1 MYSAWQNG
9 GIRYNLLVKDI
20 ASVPF
25 WFTSVTEP
33 LKVHYTKRIE
43 LLKTEKIE
51 FEYGCMSNEEQT
63 IEEIKEKLKILLA
76 SEDYSSD
83 ELIELTHRIVAQEKD
98 KVRFSIDAGIIDRLG
113 QELVA
118 RQETAVSELVKNS
131 YDADA
136 TEVVLTFKNSDD
148 LGGTLIIE
156 DDGDGM
162 TREELVN
169 GFMRISSTD
178 KVHNPLSRNYKRQR
192 AGQKGI
198 GRFSVQR
205 LGKKLTIVTQTDA
218 DDFALSL
225 TINWSEYTND
235 IDLNSISNRLNVID
249 KVKDKGTVLV
259 IEELRDKWTTASIK
273 RVYRYVSN
281 IIQPFALSD
290 IVNLDGNSDLDPGFK
305 AKFFKQNNFE
315 KPVIVADKEVMV
327 YEHAIAEIEG
337 YIDETGIGI
346 YTVDSEKLGINEI
359 GEIGNDPDDK
369 SKPFTELRYVRF
381 RAFYYIYDSDLIPK
395 MHASSIRK
403 LARKEGGIRLYRN
416 GFRVL
421 PYAEPGDDWL
431 DLDRSVRRRTIL
443 PQHSNINFFGFVELK
458 DKENN
463 FNETSS
469 REGLIENEAFRQ
481 LRNFVH
487 RTIITGVLAVAANRN
502 VKATSGQK
510 KDDRG
515 NWEKIELRIQNIA
528 KTIEE
533 LEKEF
538 DDESPQGKTKR
549 KRRAKKI
556 KEAVEELEVLHKS
569 ELTSLIKERSMLR
582 VLSSVGLTV
591 SQFIHEIKHHM
602 DHIRSDVSFLLD
614 KLEGE
619 TEVFER
625 VCLLSENFDSF
636 HNYTSYFNDVVSQNL
651 IRDIRPQN
659 MRSVI
664 SKFVKTMKLDAQK
677 SNIEMLEPKFNR
689 DWLYTKSMH
698 PSEWSSILFNFYTNS
713 KKAIQR
719 AKSQGQIF
727 IECGEQDDMIYVEF
741 SDNGDGI
748 EAGNEERIFEEFY
761 TTTNVESFEL
771 LDQNSEI
778 LGTGLGLKITKD
790 IVKGYRGN
798 IYVVSPKMD
807 FSTTVRVEISKA
819 TDKELDENG
828 L

>member
-1 MYSAWQNG
+1 MNKQ
-9 GIRYNLLVKDI
+9 
-20 ASVPF
+20 
-25 WFTSVTEP
+25 EQ
-33 LKVHYTKRIE
+33 
-43 LLKTEKIE
+43 KIE
-51 FEYGCMSNEEQT
+51 EL
-63 IEEIKEKLKILLA
+63 KEKLKLILA
-76 SEDYSSD
+76 SDDHSSD
-83 ELIELTHRIVAQEKD
+83 DLISLAHQIASLEKD
-98 KVRFSIDAGIIDRLG
+98 KVRFSIDAGVIDRLG

-118 RQETAVSELVKNS
+118 RQETAVSELVKNA

-136 TEVVLTFKNSDD
+136 IEVLLTFKDSDE

-156 DDGDGM
+156 DNGDGM

-178 KVHNPLSRNYKRQR
+178 KMHNPLSKNYKRQR

-205 LGKKLTIVTQTDA
+205 LGKKLRIITQTK
-218 DDFALSL
+218 DDNFAHSL
-225 TINWSEYTND
+225 TINWDDYSNNT
-235 IDLNSISNRLNVID
+235 DLMSISNELNVID
-249 KVKDKGTVLV
+249 KVKDKGTLLI
-259 IEELRDKWTTASIK
+259 IEQLRDRWTTASIK
-273 RVYRYVSN
+273 RIYRYVSN
-281 IIQPFALSD
+281 ILQPFSLSD
-290 IVNLDGNSDLDPGFK
+290 IVNLDKDSEIDPGFT
-305 AKFFKQNNFE
+305 AKFFKQNNME
-315 KPVIVADKEVMV
+315 QPEVVADKEVMI
-327 YEHAIAEIEG
+327 YKHAIAEIEG

-346 YTVDSEKLGINEI
+346 YSVESKKLGISDI
-359 GEIGNDPDDK
+359 GEIGNAPDDK
-369 SKPFTELRYVRF
+369 NQPFTELKNVRF
-381 RAFYYIYDSDLIPK
+381 KAFYYIYDSELIPQ

-403 LARKEGGIRLYRN
+403 LARIEGGIRLYRN

-481 LRNFVH
+481 LKNFVH
-487 RTIITGVLAVAANRN
+487 RTIITGVLSVAANRN
-502 VKATSGQK
+502 VKSTSGQK
-510 KDDRG
+510 KDEKG

-538 DDESPQGKTKR
+538 DDESPQGKIRR
-549 KRRAKKI
+549 KQSAKKI
-556 KEAVEELEVLHKS
+556 KDAVEEIEELRKS
-569 ELTSLIKERSMLR
+569 ELKNLIKERSMLR

-591 SQFIHEIKHHM
+591 AQFIHEIKHHI
-602 DHIRSDVSFLLD
+602 DHIRSDIAFLLAN
-614 KLEGE
+614 LERESEAFSRG
-619 TEVFER
+619 
-625 VCLLSENFDSF
+625 CLLRENFDSF

-659 MRSVI
+659 MRHVVT
-664 SKFVKTMKLDAQK
+664 KFIETMTLDAKK
-677 SNIEMLEPKFNR
+677 SNIEILNPNFTK

-719 AKSQGQIF
+719 AKSQGKIF
-727 IECGEQDDMIYVEF
+727 IECGEQNNIIYLEF

-748 EAGNEERIFEEFY
+748 EASNEEKIFEEFY
-761 TTTNVESFEL
+761 TTTNVESLEL
-771 LDQNSEI
+771 LDQNTEI

-798 IYVVSPKMD
+798 IYVVSPKVD
-807 FSTTVRVEISKA
+807 FSTTIRIEIGKA
-819 TDKELDENG
+819 TDKELEENG